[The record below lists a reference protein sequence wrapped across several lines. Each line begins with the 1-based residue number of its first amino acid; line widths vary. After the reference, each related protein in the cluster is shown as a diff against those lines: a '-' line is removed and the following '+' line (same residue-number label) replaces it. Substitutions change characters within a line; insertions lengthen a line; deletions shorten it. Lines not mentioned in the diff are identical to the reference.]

1 MKRLAEAL
9 AGLDGVV
16 DCTLLSAGACRAAV
30 GRVQDHR
37 SALSIDESQHIGHA
51 VESRQFAYSTGRYL
65 AKRALAEIGVVV
77 SSIPT
82 HASRR
87 PVWPEGV
94 AGSITHSRRYAIAV
108 VGIRSGLAGIGVDLE
123 VAGRVTEGI
132 AETVMSAA
140 ERDWCHGLTWLEADP
155 SRSPAEGSYM
165 RGAGPSRS
173 PAEGSPPTAYTANF
187 SAKEAVFKA
196 VNPIVGLMVGFRE
209 VEIHWLAEER
219 AFTATYVG
227 SNRENAII
235 DGGRGAVFVLDDHIG
250 ALFWID
256 ATAT

>member
-1 MKRLAEAL
+1 MKRLAMAL
-9 AGLDGVV
+9 EELDGVL
-16 DCTLLSAGACRAAV
+16 DCTLLSAGACHAAV
-30 GRVQDHR
+30 GHVQDHR
-37 SALSIDESQHIGHA
+37 SALSVDEREHIGRA

-65 AKRALAEIGVVV
+65 AKRALAEIGVEV

-87 PVWPEGV
+87 PLWPEGV
-94 AGSITHSRRYAIAV
+94 VGSITHSRRYAIAV
-108 VGIRSGLAGIGVDLE
+108 VGFRSGLAGIGVDLE
-123 VAGRVTEGI
+123 VAGRVTENI
-132 AETVMSAA
+132 AGTVMSAD
-140 ERDWCHGLTWLEADP
+140 ERDWCLGLSL
-155 SRSPAEGSYM
+155 
-165 RGAGPSRS
+165 RGAG
-173 PAEGSPPTAYTANF
+173 GSCPRTAYTANF

-209 VEIHWLAEER
+209 VEIRWLADER

-227 SNRENAII
+227 RNRENAII
-235 DGGRGAVFVLDDHIG
+235 DGGRGAVFALDDHVG

>member
-1 MKRLAEAL
+1 
-9 AGLDGVV
+9 
-16 DCTLLSAGACRAAV
+16 
-30 GRVQDHR
+30 
-37 SALSIDESQHIGHA
+37 
-51 VESRQFAYSTGRYL
+51 
-65 AKRALAEIGVVV
+65 
-77 SSIPT
+77 
-82 HASRR
+82 
-87 PVWPEGV
+87 
-94 AGSITHSRRYAIAV
+94 
-108 VGIRSGLAGIGVDLE
+108 
-123 VAGRVTEGI
+123 
-132 AETVMSAA
+132 
-140 ERDWCHGLTWLEADP
+140 
-155 SRSPAEGSYM
+155 M
-165 RGAGPSRS
+165 RGADPSRS

>member
-9 AGLDGVV
+9 AGLDDVP

-30 GRVQDHR
+30 GRLQDHR
-37 SALSIDESQHIGHA
+37 SALSADESLHIGHT
-51 VESRQFAYSTGRYL
+51 VESRQFAFSTGRYL
-65 AKRALAEIGVVV
+65 AKRALAESGVVV
-77 SSIPT
+77 TSIPK
-82 HASRR
+82 HSSRR

-94 AGSITHSRRYAIAV
+94 VGSITHSRRYAIAV
-108 VGIRSGLAGIGVDLE
+108 VGVGSGLAGIGVDLE

-132 AETVMSAA
+132 AETVMSPA
-140 ERDWCHGLTWLEADP
+140 ERDWCRGALWQEQGADP
-155 SRSPAEGSYM
+155 SR
-165 RGAGPSRS
+165 
-173 PAEGSPPTAYTANF
+173 SPPTAYTANF

-209 VEIHWLAEER
+209 VEIRWLADER

-227 SNRENAII
+227 RNRENAII
-235 DGGRGAVFVLDDHIG
+235 DGGRGALFALDGHVG